1 MEPSHTPASGKI
13 SAVVLLA
20 ILLGTTS
27 LGHGAL
33 IVISQTETDLT
44 MAVDI
49 QWTPGTTAESV
60 ITSLTRWEVRVGVS
74 APMIGL
80 LGTEWSFSGSA
91 RHLFDPHPP
100 LGELGGGALADAAAT
115 GGPLTLPAVFIGS
128 GLSFPFSLAVPH
140 GSIHA
145 DQYFA
150 RIDLP
155 SSFDGMLIQ
164 VGGSHVPEPNAI
176 YLMIP
181 AFVVLI
187 MKPVR
192 ERHSH

>member
-1 MEPSHTPASGKI
+1 
-13 SAVVLLA
+13 
-20 ILLGTTS
+20 
-27 LGHGAL
+27 
-33 IVISQTETDLT
+33 
-44 MAVDI
+44 
-49 QWTPGTTAESV
+49 
-60 ITSLTRWEVRVGVS
+60 
-74 APMIGL
+74 
-80 LGTEWSFSGSA
+80 
-91 RHLFDPHPP
+91 
-100 LGELGGGALADAAAT
+100 
-115 GGPLTLPAVFIGS
+115 LPAVFIGS

-164 VGGSHVPEPNAI
+164 VEGSHVPEPHAI
-176 YLMIP
+176 YLLVVP